1 MGKVVRSGAQ
11 VSCRFCGKSGNF
23 RPPNSC
29 PEGWRVG
36 RKAVGDSFF
45 DCRCRDDG
53 AAAGPTPLAIVGLP
67 EEMAASLARTEPPAE
82 SEAMEAVEAAHDFD
96 AISRIED
103 PVVRSYALQALMV
116 RYREKMDT

>member
-36 RKAVGDSFF
+36 RKAEGDSFF

-53 AAAGPTPLAIVGLP
+53 ATAGPTPLAIVGLP
-67 EEMAASLARTEPPAE
+67 EEMAASLARTEPAE
-82 SEAMEAVEAAHDFD
+82 SAASEAVEAAHDFD

-103 PVVRSYALQALMV
+103 PVVRSYALQARMA
-116 RYREKMDT
+116 RYRGEMAD